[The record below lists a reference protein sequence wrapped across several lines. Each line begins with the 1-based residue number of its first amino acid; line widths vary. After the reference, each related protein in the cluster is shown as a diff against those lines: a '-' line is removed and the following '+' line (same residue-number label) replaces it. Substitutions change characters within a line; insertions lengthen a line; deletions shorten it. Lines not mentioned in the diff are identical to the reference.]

1 MTTQPQ
7 SRAFTVGQCDR
18 MVAAD
23 ILTEEDRVELIAAR
37 RRPFTVGEYYRMAE
51 AAILTEEDRVELIA
65 GQIVAMSPIGSRH
78 AACVDRLNGLLHRQP
93 GSAFIVR
100 VQSPIALDAYSEPEP
115 DLVLLRPRT
124 DFYADAH
131 PAASD
136 VLLAIEVADTSADY
150 DREDFDELSR
160 VVKLP
165 LYAHAGLPEVWLID
179 LQKSRIEVYARPQD
193 SAYQQHVEVTADATL
208 TSPTIPQLALAA
220 ADLLG

>member
-7 SRAFTVGQCDR
+7 NRAFTVDECDR
-18 MVAAD
+18 MVAAA

-93 GSAFIVR
+93 GPAFIVR

-115 DLVLLRPRT
+115 DLVLLRARA
-124 DFYADAH
+124 DFYTAAH
-131 PAASD
+131 PSAAD
-136 VLLAIEVADTSADY
+136 VLLAIEVADTSVEY
-150 DREDFDELSR
+150 DRE
-160 VVKLP
+160 VKLP
-165 LYAHAGLPEVWLID
+165 LYAQAGVPEVWLID
-179 LQKSRIEVYARPQD
+179 LQKGHIEVYARPQ
-193 SAYQQHVEVTADATL
+193 SGAYQQRVEVAADATF
-208 TSPTIPQLALAA
+208 TSPTVSGLELAV
-220 ADLLG
+220 ADVLGE

>member
-7 SRAFTVGQCDR
+7 SRAFTVGKCDR

-51 AAILTEEDRVELIA
+51 ADILTEEDRVELIA

-115 DLVLLRPRT
+115 DLVLLRPRA
-124 DFYADAH
+124 DFYAEAH
-131 PAASD
+131 PSAAD
-136 VLLAIEVADTSADY
+136 VLLAVEVADTSIDY
-150 DREDFDELSR
+150 DRE
-160 VVKLP
+160 VKLP
-165 LYAHAGLPEVWLID
+165 LYAQAGLPEVWLID
-179 LQKSRIEVYARPQD
+179 LQKGRIEVFAQPQGR
-193 SAYQQHVEVTADATL
+193 AYQQRVEVTADATL
-208 TSPTIPQLALAA
+208 TSPTV
-220 ADLLG
+220 ADLELAVADVLGE

>member
-7 SRAFTVGQCDR
+7 NRAFTVGKCDR

-51 AAILTEEDRVELIA
+51 ADILTEEDRVELIA

-93 GSAFIVR
+93 GTAFIVR

-115 DLVLLRPRT
+115 DLVLLRPRA
-124 DFYADAH
+124 DFYAEAH
-131 PAASD
+131 PSAVD
-136 VLLAIEVADTSADY
+136 VLLAVEVADTSIDY
-150 DREDFDELSR
+150 DRE
-160 VVKLP
+160 VKLP
-165 LYAHAGLPEVWLID
+165 LYAQAGLPEVWLID
-179 LQKSRIEVYARPQD
+179 LQESRIEVYARPQGG
-193 SAYQQHVEVTADATL
+193 AYQQRVEVTADATL
-208 TSPTIPQLALAA
+208 TSLTVASLELAA
-220 ADLLG
+220 ADILGE

>member
-7 SRAFTVGQCDR
+7 SRAFTVGKCDR

-51 AAILTEEDRVELIA
+51 ADILTEEDRVELIA
-65 GQIVAMSPIGSRH
+65 GQIVAMSPIGSRR

-136 VLLAIEVADTSADY
+136 VLLAIEVADTSVDY
-150 DREDFDELSR
+150 DRE
-160 VVKLP
+160 VKLP

-179 LQKSRIEVYARPQD
+179 LQKGHIEVYARPQGG
-193 SAYQQHVEVTADATL
+193 AYQQRVEVTADATL

>member
-7 SRAFTVGQCDR
+7 SRAFTVGKCDR

-37 RRPFTVGEYYRMAE
+37 RRPFTVSEYYRLAE
-51 AAILTEEDRVELIA
+51 VAILTEEDRVELIA

-115 DLVLLRPRT
+115 DLVLLRPRA
-124 DFYADAH
+124 DFLRRCPPRSVRRVTRHRSRRYVGRLR
-131 PAASD
+131 PRGQAAALRSGWPSRS
-136 VLLAIEVADTSADY
+136 VAD
-150 DREDFDELSR
+150 
-160 VVKLP
+160 
-165 LYAHAGLPEVWLID
+165 
-179 LQKSRIEVYARPQD
+179 
-193 SAYQQHVEVTADATL
+193 
-208 TSPTIPQLALAA
+208 
-220 ADLLG
+220 

>member
-7 SRAFTVGQCDR
+7 NRAFTVGKCDR

-51 AAILTEEDRVELIA
+51 ADILTEEDRVELIA

-93 GSAFIVR
+93 EQAFIVR

-115 DLVLLRPRT
+115 DLVLLRPRA
-124 DFYADAH
+124 DFYAEAH
-131 PAASD
+131 PSAVD
-136 VLLAIEVADTSADY
+136 VLLAVEVADTSVEY
-150 DREDFDELSR
+150 DRE
-160 VVKLP
+160 VKLP
-165 LYAHAGLPEVWLID
+165 LYAQAGIPEVWLID
-179 LQKSRIEVYARPQD
+179 LQKGHIEVYARPQ
-193 SAYQQHVEVTADATL
+193 SGAYQQRVEVAADATF
-208 TSPTIPQLALAA
+208 TSPTVAGLELAV
-220 ADLLG
+220 ADVLGE

>member
-7 SRAFTVGQCDR
+7 SRAFTVGKCDR

-78 AACVDRLNGLLHRQP
+78 AACVDRLNGLLHRQLEQD
-93 GSAFIVR
+93 FIVR

-136 VLLAIEVADTSADY
+136 VLLAVEVADTSADY
-150 DREDFDELSR
+150 DRT
-160 VVKLP
+160 VKVP
-165 LYAHAGLPEVWLID
+165 LYAQAGIPEVWLID
-179 LQKSRIEVYARPQD
+179 LQESRIEVFAQPQGG
-193 SAYQQHVEVTADATL
+193 AYQQRIEVTADATL
-208 TSPTIPQLALAA
+208 TSPTVASLELTT
-220 ADLLG
+220 ADVLGG

>member
-7 SRAFTVGQCDR
+7 NRAFTVGKCDR

-51 AAILTEEDRVELIA
+51 AAILTEEDRVELVA

-115 DLVLLRPRT
+115 DLVLLRPRA
-124 DFYADAH
+124 DFYAEAH
-131 PAASD
+131 PSAAD
-136 VLLAIEVADTSADY
+136 VLLAVEVADTSIDY
-150 DREDFDELSR
+150 DRE
-160 VVKLP
+160 VKLP
-165 LYAHAGLPEVWLID
+165 LYAQAGLPEVWLID
-179 LQKSRIEVYARPQD
+179 LQESRIEVYARPQGG
-193 SAYQQHVEVTADATL
+193 AYQQRIEVTADATL
-208 TSPTIPQLALAA
+208 TSPIV
-220 ADLLG
+220 ADLELAVADVLGE

>member
-7 SRAFTVGQCDR
+7 SRAFTVGKCDR

-51 AAILTEEDRVELIA
+51 ADILTEEDRVELIA

-115 DLVLLRPRT
+115 DLVLLRPRA
-124 DFYADAH
+124 DFYAEAH
-131 PAASD
+131 PSAAD
-136 VLLAIEVADTSADY
+136 VLLAVEVADTSVDY
-150 DREDFDELSR
+150 DRE
-160 VVKLP
+160 VKLP

-179 LQKSRIEVYARPQD
+179 LQKGCIEVYAQPQGR
-193 SAYQQHVEVTADATL
+193 AYQQRVEVTADATL
-208 TSPTIPQLALAA
+208 TSPTV
-220 ADLLG
+220 ADLELAVADVLGE